1 MRNRQAVRDSVR
13 DEDITERNLPDATPG
28 GLAGLADV
36 MVNQPNGMDLAD
48 LAAKLSFEVD
58 DLFPLIDAGLML
70 GIFQADNGHVS
81 LTDQGRAWN
90 DADIL
95 ESKEMFSRM
104 LMAHVPLIRIIDRAL
119 KNSDDK
125 SLHGSLILDLLRAHH
140 SDKEAVQQFD
150 TAITWGRYGELFDYD
165 ADDDRLTLDP
175 ENHTE

>member
-1 MRNRQAVRDSVR
+1 
-13 DEDITERNLPDATPG
+13 
-28 GLAGLADV
+28 
-36 MVNQPNGMDLAD
+36 
-48 LAAKLSFEVD
+48 
-58 DLFPLIDAGLML
+58 
-70 GIFQADNGHVS
+70 
-81 LTDQGRAWN
+81 
-90 DADIL
+90 
-95 ESKEMFSRM
+95 MFSRM
-104 LMAHVPLIRIIDRAL
+104 LMDHVPLIRIIDRAL